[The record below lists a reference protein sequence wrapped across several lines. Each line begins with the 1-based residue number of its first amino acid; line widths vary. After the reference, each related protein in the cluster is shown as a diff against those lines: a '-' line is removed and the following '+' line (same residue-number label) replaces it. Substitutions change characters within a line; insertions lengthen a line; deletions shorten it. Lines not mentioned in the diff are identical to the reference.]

1 VVLRGGGAGVWEWHG
16 VPKRCTRPI
25 NRFRPVGSG
34 GRLPSGTKI
43 GEGGYHGETFG
54 AELEDL
60 AYKGLGGTV
69 PPHIAGQSAHPLVH
83 TTRYAFL
90 TGVVTIFLP
99 FLPVGVVEVR
109 QSVAGRRW
117 LSAHWP
123 LIERAPYQFRGRN
136 PIFVARVA
144 KG

>member
-1 VVLRGGGAGVWEWHG
+1 MVLRGGGAGVWEWHG

-69 PPHIAGQSAHPLVH
+69 PPHCRAVSTSPSAY
-83 TTRYAFL
+83 YALRVFNGCCNHLSSFL
-90 TGVVTIFLP
+90 TGGRSRGSAVGCRPAVV
-99 FLPVGVVEVR
+99 VGALAVD
-109 QSVAGRRW
+109 
-117 LSAHWP
+117 
-123 LIERAPYQFRGRN
+123 
-136 PIFVARVA
+136 
-144 KG
+144 